1 MPILQIIN
9 HFSEIQPLILQQ
21 HQQVIHQIR
30 CLVGQFKAV
39 MYCRCQCGFHPF
51 FTHFLRN
58 AFGAAG
64 IQFGGVGGF
73 RVGRFA
79 FGEQL
84 FQLIQKQPLV
94 SSFAEAAAGAF
105 MAGWSD
111 RIRQY
116 Q

>member
-1 MPILQIIN
+1 
-9 HFSEIQPLILQQ
+9 
-21 HQQVIHQIR
+21 
-30 CLVGQFKAV
+30 
-39 MYCRCQCGFHPF
+39 MYRRCQCGFYAF
-51 FTHFLRN
+51 FAHFLRN

-64 IQFGGVGGF
+64 IQFGGIGGF

-84 FQLIQKQPLV
+84 FQLIQEQPLV
-94 SSFAEAAAGAF
+94 SGVAEAAAGAF
-105 MAGWSD
+105 VAGWSD

>member
-30 CLVGQFKAV
+30 CLVGQLKAV
-39 MYCRCQCGFHPF
+39 IYRRGQCGFHPF
-51 FTHFLRN
+51 FAHFLRN

-64 IQFGGVGGF
+64 IQFGGIGGF
-73 RVGRFA
+73 RVGRFT

-84 FQLIQKQPLV
+84 FQLIQEQPLV
-94 SSFAEAAAGAF
+94 SGVAEAAAGAF
-105 MAGWSD
+105 VAGRAISST
-111 RIRQY
+111 
-116 Q
+116 